1 MYVGWC
7 LKGCNSSPLV
17 IETCKKENIIFLLK
31 CILMLSLCT
40 FQFNRI
46 VSGLDWTK
54 STIPYKSIHHQ
65 HSDLH
70 TSNSSSLH
78 VLAKTQNKPKLVDSS
93 QNDKK
98 LPKNWKLG
106 KSGIFYRLFFS
117 KLRAQMP
124 KFEYFRLI
132 SVNFLIIKIYQKVL
146 ISNLTLVFSKL
157 HFARKSINFL
167 ISAKFRMYPI
177 PNVLISNLTLIFEGF
192 ESKSLNMDILG

>member
-1 MYVGWC
+1 M
-7 LKGCNSSPLV
+7 

-31 CILMLSLCT
+31 CILMLSIHA
-40 FQFNRI
+40 FQFIRI

-78 VLAKTQNKPKLVDSS
+78 VIAKTQNKPKLADSS
-93 QNDKK
+93 QNDPKKYRNDKK
-98 LPKNWKLG
+98 LLKNWKLG

-132 SVNFLIIKIYQKVL
+132 SVNFLIIKICQKVL
-146 ISNLTLVFSKL
+146 IANLTLVFENCIL
-157 HFARKSINFL
+157 HEK
-167 ISAKFRMYPI
+167 
-177 PNVLISNLTLIFEGF
+177 VLTF
-192 ESKSLNMDILG
+192 